1 MRQCEHEPDLTGSIR
16 LNILAISA
24 ILLILLL
31 LLNGQKVQIQ
41 IFFVNAFLPL
51 GGIMAAFMA
60 IGVGLTFLFISLGRS
75 YRKLLHR
82 VKKTP
87 PRTSGV

>member
-1 MRQCEHEPDLTGSIR
+1 MR

-60 IGVGLTFLFISLGRS
+60 IGVGLTFLFLSLGRS
-75 YRKLLHR
+75 YKKLLFKL
-82 VKKTP
+82 KK
-87 PRTSGV
+87 SAS